1 MSSWSRSTFWS
12 ERILDDHCMARSGSD
27 DPREH
32 ADCGRLAGAVGAEEA
47 INDPGRQR
55 EHRSW
60 LHYPMSLR
68 T

>member
-1 MSSWSRSTFWS
+1 MSSWSRSTFWP

-55 EHRSW
+55 EHR
-60 LHYPMSLR
+60 
-68 T
+68 

>member
-1 MSSWSRSTFWS
+1 MESLHLLVGAHTC
-12 ERILDDHCMARSGSD
+12 DHCIARSESD

-32 ADCGRLAGAVGAEEA
+32 ADCGRLPGAVGPEEA

-60 LHYPMSLR
+60 LHYRLSLR